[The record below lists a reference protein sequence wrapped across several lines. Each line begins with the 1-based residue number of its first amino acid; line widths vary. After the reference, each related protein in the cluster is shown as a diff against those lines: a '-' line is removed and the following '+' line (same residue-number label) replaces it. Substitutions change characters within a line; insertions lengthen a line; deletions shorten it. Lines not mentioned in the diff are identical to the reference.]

1 MRYKMAN
8 DNSIVSADSLSKVI
22 KLGSNAANLM
32 HISTDNKDV
41 SSMLNGMKSIAN
53 SAGKALGGLQ
63 GDLKGASKVVDKA
76 AEVTKILGVD
86 NITGTTIKDGYK
98 AITDFVYS
106 LMKVIGDLA
115 SANFA
120 NLPADTQSMAKAAMK
135 TLKTFK
141 DAFKKLVDFYH
152 NTIKPKAHE
161 LDIKIKAE
169 FKDLKA
175 DLKDL
180 FHKHGAKDTH
190 NHKSFKEFWGSKIDK
205 IETKLHD
212 LGHKHKD
219 GTSHDLVD
227 TAGELVGKITEVADI
242 VSH

>member
-1 MRYKMAN
+1 MAN

-53 SAGKALGGLQ
+53 SAGKTLGRLQ
-63 GDLKGASKVVDKA
+63 DDLKGASKVVDKA
-76 AEVTKILGVD
+76 AKVTEILGVD
-86 NITGTTIKDGYK
+86 KITGTTIKDGYK

-106 LMKVIGDLA
+106 LIKVIGDIS
-115 SANFA
+115 SAN
-120 NLPADTQSMAKAAMK
+120 LSSLSVDAKAMATAAMN
-135 TLKTFK
+135 TLKVFK

-169 FKDLKA
+169 FKELKA
-175 DLKDL
+175 DLKEL
-180 FHKHGAKDTH
+180 FHKNGATDTH
-190 NHKSFKEFWGSKIDK
+190 NHRSFKEFWSSKIDK

-227 TAGELVGKITEVADI
+227 TAGELVGKITEVADV